1 MDVLSRL
8 TQEHAHILQGINYLE
23 KARDLLEQNRQ
34 PSVDFFK
41 TAVLF
46 FEEYAD
52 QLHHYKEEYLLFSV
66 LASKKGGRID
76 LGIGSLRY
84 QHELNRR
91 CIKKIEDSLT
101 GYEKCGE
108 IATTTLLE
116 NLAVYISILKRHIFI
131 ENRLFYPMA
140 ETELSEDEKRELKNQ
155 FDEEEAG
162 YNTRQMISD
171 NLSRLQKMKELI
183 FEIKKS

>member
-23 KARDLLEQNRQ
+23 KARDVLEQNRQ
-34 PSVDFFK
+34 PSVEFFK
-41 TAVLF
+41 IAVLF
-46 FEEYAD
+46 FKEYAD
-52 QLHHYKEEYLLFSV
+52 ELHHYKEEYLLFSF
-66 LASKKGGRID
+66 LASKKEGNID
-76 LGIGSLRY
+76 LEIGSLRY

-91 CIKKIEDSLT
+91 CIKKIEASLK
-101 GYEKCGE
+101 GYETCSE

-116 NLAVYISILKRHIFI
+116 NLVVYISILKRHIFR
-131 ENRLFYPMA
+131 ENHLFFSMA
-140 ETELSEDEKRELKNQ
+140 ETELSEDEKSQLKNQ

-162 YNTRQMISD
+162 YNTKQIISE

-183 FEIKKS
+183 SEIKKL